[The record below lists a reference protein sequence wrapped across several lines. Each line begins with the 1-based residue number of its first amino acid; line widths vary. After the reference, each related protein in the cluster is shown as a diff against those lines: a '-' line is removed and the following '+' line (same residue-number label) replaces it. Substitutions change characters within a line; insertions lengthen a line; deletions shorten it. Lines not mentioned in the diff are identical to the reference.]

1 MVLVILYLNDK
12 VVRVKPSWAFAYL
25 RLVCVPIMVSGLKY
39 APDTIVTIFVA
50 ALQILQI
57 VPIVRAQRLQHGF
70 LSDTQNM
77 GM

>member
-1 MVLVILYLNDK
+1 M
-12 VVRVKPSWAFAYL
+12 KPSWALAFL
-25 RLVCVPIMVSGLKY
+25 RLVCVPIMVLGLKY

-50 ALQILQI
+50 ALAILQI
-57 VPIVRAQRLQHGF
+57 VPSVSAQLLQHGF